1 MYNLAR
7 LDSEPPSFDEAV
19 HLKDSLVYYEVL
31 NNPSQINFN
40 IIREIMNRSE
50 NYPLLR
56 PSGYYPPFVALVTA
70 LTYFIFG
77 TSITIA
83 IMSNI
88 IFLSVLVFSIYK
100 LGVVIFNRDVGLLAS
115 VITLSLP
122 VVLHHSV
129 IYYLDLPLT
138 ALVAVSSYVLIKS
151 ESFRDT
157 KFSILLGILFGLG
170 MLTKWT
176 YLFFMVGPVCY
187 LSVTEFLSELRHENS
202 DGRISH
208 KKIAVNFLL
217 FTITSLAIFGPYYFP
232 ILPDL
237 LKETFRFS
245 RGAIALGPKNI
256 FSFSSILFYLS
267 ALWQY
272 LIPPLGFILF
282 ILGTVGFL
290 YSKNKYKF
298 FFLISMLVPYAIFT
312 FIIQHKNP
320 RYMMPWLPIIS
331 LIVSF
336 FIFKVNTLKLFEK
349 SIKIGKYFVFVVLI
363 VMGLNFLTENETV
376 RTYFNEALKEKWQI
390 EDLVNAIESDIKKP
404 KVTPTGNLKP
414 LYVGV
419 IPSHRFIN
427 GQTIRYYFGLRRIS
441 VNIIKLM
448 QYQHKSVEHFINN
461 FDRYTYIVTK
471 TSENSIIPSFQ
482 KYVDDMQS
490 YFYSRVQIFD
500 LLLTL
505 KEPDGSEVKI
515 YKRKLLP

>member
-1 MYNLAR
+1 
-7 LDSEPPSFDEAV
+7 
-19 HLKDSLVYYEVL
+19 
-31 NNPSQINFN
+31 
-40 IIREIMNRSE
+40 
-50 NYPLLR
+50 
-56 PSGYYPPFVALVTA
+56 
-70 LTYFIFG
+70 
-77 TSITIA
+77 
-83 IMSNI
+83 
-88 IFLSVLVFSIYK
+88 
-100 LGVVIFNRDVGLLAS
+100 
-115 VITLSLP
+115 
-122 VVLHHSV
+122 
-129 IYYLDLPLT
+129 
-138 ALVAVSSYVLIKS
+138 
-151 ESFRDT
+151 
-157 KFSILLGILFGLG
+157 
-170 MLTKWT
+170 
-176 YLFFMVGPVCY
+176 
-187 LSVTEFLSELRHENS
+187 
-202 DGRISH
+202 
-208 KKIAVNFLL
+208 
-217 FTITSLAIFGPYYFP
+217 
-232 ILPDL
+232 
-237 LKETFRFS
+237 
-245 RGAIALGPKNI
+245 
-256 FSFSSILFYLS
+256 
-267 ALWQY
+267 
-272 LIPPLGFILF
+272 
-282 ILGTVGFL
+282 
-290 YSKNKYKF
+290 
-298 FFLISMLVPYAIFT
+298 MLVPYAIFT

-331 LIVSF
+331 LIVST

-363 VMGLNFLTENETV
+363 IMGLNFLTENENIK
-376 RTYFNEALKEKWQI
+376 TYFNEALKENWQI